1 MPAPYDI
8 PPVLAEAFVC
18 LRASRPCHVLVDLIQ
33 VVVTSRSHSVAAA
46 AAAGTAVGWH
56 LVATMT
62 RPPRL
67 TTAVPRVAQVR

>member
-33 VVVTSRSHSVAAA
+33 VVVRT
-46 AAAGTAVGWH
+46 
-56 LVATMT
+56 
-62 RPPRL
+62 
-67 TTAVPRVAQVR
+67 

>member
-33 VVVTSRSHSVAAA
+33 VVVDCRVHS
-46 AAAGTAVGWH
+46 G
-56 LVATMT
+56 
-62 RPPRL
+62 P
-67 TTAVPRVAQVR
+67 VPFH

>member
-33 VVVTSRSHSVAAA
+33 VVVGFLPVFGRA
-46 AAAGTAVGWH
+46 
-56 LVATMT
+56 
-62 RPPRL
+62 
-67 TTAVPRVAQVR
+67 

>member
-33 VVVTSRSHSVAAA
+33 VVQGVSVRVWHALLLHADA
-46 AAAGTAVGWH
+46 VVCVSVPHGGRGAGT
-56 LVATMT
+56 
-62 RPPRL
+62 
-67 TTAVPRVAQVR
+67 